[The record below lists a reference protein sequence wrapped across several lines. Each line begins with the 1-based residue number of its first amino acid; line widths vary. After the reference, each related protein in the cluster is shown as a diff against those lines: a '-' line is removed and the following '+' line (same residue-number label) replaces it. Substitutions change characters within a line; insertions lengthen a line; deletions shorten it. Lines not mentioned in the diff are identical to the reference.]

1 MHFPS
6 VVDVMS
12 GAGDAAGRDRER
24 GGEEEELASS
34 EDGAAMPEEGGT
46 AATAPRDAHVAAITF
61 VGALKIPVNIS
72 DLTSMWLRN
81 WKEGVIGL

>member
-1 MHFPS
+1 
-6 VVDVMS
+6 MS
-12 GAGDAAGRDRER
+12 GAGDASGRDRER

-34 EDGAAMPEEGGT
+34 EDGAAMPEEGGNATT
-46 AATAPRDAHVAAITF
+46 AHARDAHVAAITF

-72 DLTSMWLRN
+72 DLPSMWLRN

>member
-1 MHFPS
+1 
-6 VVDVMS
+6 MS

-24 GGEEEELASS
+24 GGGEEEELASS
-34 EDGAAMPEEGGT
+34 EDGTAMPEEGGT

-72 DLTSMWLRN
+72 N
-81 WKEGVIGL
+81 